1 MPGEKQYITLPP
13 PGIFEG
19 DRVMEALYQRNPP
32 LPESYIQ
39 EITGELETVSQLELL
54 EADMAADRHL
64 YHKLGEQIKRAYRSD
79 TTNVW
84 AKDSLLSFL
93 GRDDQLT
100 ARYELASAQMEFG
113 FPEAANL
120 TLEDIPTAYELSEAE
135 AADHQKFTTLLG
147 IKETMMES
155 SVPIGCLSQAQTDN
169 LMDYVEAN
177 RPLITAAAVAMLKQN
192 DPDFV
197 FNEIILQPDTNS
209 VPKQALARLKS
220 KKESSL
226 KLYPNPAYDY
236 ITVSCKLDQYVQSS
250 YKLQLYNALGQL
262 LYERALSVD
271 NTEQMIPLGEYPAGN
286 YHFILIG
293 DGQHLANE
301 KFTIIR

>member
-1 MPGEKQYITLPP
+1 
-13 PGIFEG
+13 
-19 DRVMEALYQRNPP
+19 MEALYQRNPP

-39 EITGELETVSQLELL
+39 EITGELGTVSQLELL

-64 YHKLGEQIKRAYRSD
+64 YNNLGEQIKRTYRSD

-113 FPEAANL
+113 YPEAANL
-120 TLEDIPTAYELSEAE
+120 TLEDIPSAYELSATEE
-135 AADHQKFTTLLG
+135 ADHEKFTTLLG

-155 SVPIGCLSQAQTDN
+155 SVPIGCLSQAQTDD
-169 LMDYVEAN
+169 LMDFVEAN

-209 VPKQALARLKS
+209 VPKRALASLKS
-220 KKESSL
+220 KKESLL
-226 KLYPNPAYDY
+226 KLYPNPA
-236 ITVSCKLDQYVQSS
+236 
-250 YKLQLYNALGQL
+250 
-262 LYERALSVD
+262 
-271 NTEQMIPLGEYPAGN
+271 
-286 YHFILIG
+286 
-293 DGQHLANE
+293 
-301 KFTIIR
+301 